1 MDVAEFCTCGAE
13 LVPGARFCHHCGKPQ
28 RPEDLAGPVA
38 AGETAEQEP
47 APVAAP
53 EPAAP
58 EIGFRNATALRV
70 AMLTGALA
78 FLATSLPLPPV
89 VRLLLLMGAGFFA
102 VYLYRRRS
110 GQPVAVPAGI
120 RMGWISGLFCFV
132 LFTLLFTLSFSALA
146 LMTRD
151 GGMSVYLR
159 DHLAAMGMP
168 EESIKQ
174 ALEILASPWQM
185 LGMLA
190 WLFIT
195 STFLPALGGAIG
207 SRLLERR

>member
-1 MDVAEFCTCGAE
+1 VAEFCTCGAE
-13 LVPGARFCHHCGKPQ
+13 LVPGARFCHLCGKPQ

-38 AGETAEQEP
+38 GEEP
-47 APVAAP
+47 SEEKPAAASEPV
-53 EPAAP
+53 AP

-78 FLATSLPLPPV
+78 FLATSLPLPSV
-89 VRLLLLMGAGFFA
+89 IRLLLLMGAGFFA

-110 GQPVAVPAGI
+110 GQAVAVPAGI
-120 RMGWISGLFCFV
+120 RMGWITGLFCFV

-146 LMTRD
+146 LMTKD

-168 EESIKQ
+168 EDSIKQ
-174 ALEILASPWQM
+174 AMEILASPWQM

-190 WLFIT
+190 WLFLT